1 MKIIL
6 QTSQTEIFTIER
18 DVLTAADFA
27 VMAKLANVT
36 PEVMVVHEGPD
47 PIFPGAERVG
57 LSSGCI
63 YHVGQKEGD
72 CHMMHSENYSA
83 LWKDNLIRNQTV
95 RLRDQPCVPDLD
107 LYR

>member
-72 CHMMHSENYSA
+72 CQDDTISRMREIVAS
-83 LWKDNLIRNQTV
+83 WRQ
-95 RLRDQPCVPDLD
+95 
-107 LYR
+107 